1 VKKNK
6 ITFKKVYLA
15 YVMILL
21 AASVAAVLYVSSVL
35 KQYEEM
41 LPEKKVQAA
50 MSQLTQDA
58 ATDAFFG
65 KYGVPVIQGSK
76 YEEQSA
82 LQERYLAQYKKESLE
97 IVAKSSQAEDE
108 LLYHLENSGVP
119 VAEVKLKAASPVK
132 TKLTVLNFREW
143 ELEYIKPIVKPV
155 DYTLTVPEDF
165 VVSINDVLLTEA
177 DQTDVMGKQVTY
189 TIKKLY
195 LVPEI
200 AIWDKDG
207 NPVSFGIRNGKI
219 LAEYYDYSL
228 TLPSALLVEVDG
240 VYLEGEKISGNR
252 TVYDIRT
259 LKKPIVRLLDDYG
272 NELNYDGGN
281 EIPLTVLSLKAD
293 SRYDVKIEGKA
304 VPDKAVSKTKNQE
317 YELLGNYAGALPEL
331 VTYDIAVL
339 KKDAAISIT
348 DEEGNAVAFD
358 KSSQYL
364 ELTGAIQVF
373 DRVPD
378 DVAREVDV
386 LAMAQNWSLFMSADL
401 KLAEISPALIKDSY
415 QYKVAVQYANGEDIK
430 FTSEHVLLDPAFTE
444 NKVERFAWITDN
456 CFSVDISF
464 VKHMRLRTGK
474 KVDDPMNDRF
484 YFVKYDDT
492 DDDKNNPVWK
502 IAGMKE
508 IVNND

>member
-1 VKKNK
+1 MKKKK
-6 ITFKKVYLA
+6 ITFKKVYLI
-15 YVMILL
+15 YVIILL
-21 AASVAAVLYVSSVL
+21 VASVAAVLYVSLVL
-35 KQYEEM
+35 RQYEEL

-58 ATDAFFG
+58 GTDAFFA
-65 KYGVPVIQGSK
+65 KYGIPVMQGSK

-155 DYTLTVPEDF
+155 DYTLTVPKDF
-165 VVSINDVLLTEA
+165 VVSINDVLLTE
-177 DQTDVMGKQVTY
+177 DEQTDSMGNQVTY
-189 TIKKLY
+189 TIEQLY
-195 LVPEI
+195 LVPEV
-200 AIWDKDG
+200 AIWDKAG

-240 VYLEGEKISGNR
+240 VLLDGEKLTGNR
-252 TVYDIRT
+252 IAYNINT
-259 LKKPIVRLLDDYG
+259 LKKPVVRLLDDYG
-272 NELNYDGGN
+272 NELIYDGGN

-293 SRYDVKIEGKA
+293 SRYSVTVEGKE
-304 VPDKAVSKTKNQE
+304 VPQKAISKTKNPE
-317 YELLGNYAGALPEL
+317 YELLDNYAGELPSIMN
-331 VTYDIAVL
+331 YDIAVL
-339 KKDAAISIT
+339 KKDAVVSVT
-348 DEEGNAVAFD
+348 DENGNAVTFD
-358 KSSQYL
+358 KNSQSL
-364 ELTGAIQVF
+364 DLAGAASVF
-373 DRVPD
+373 DEVPG
-378 DVAREVDV
+378 DVAGEVDV
-386 LAMAQNWSLFMSADL
+386 LDMAQNWSLFMSADL
-401 KLAEISPALIKDSY
+401 KLSEISSALIKDSY
-415 QYKVAVQYANGEDIK
+415 QYKVAVQYANSEDIK

-474 KVDDPMNDRF
+474 IVDDPMNDRF

-492 DDDKNNPVWK
+492 DDGKDNPVWK